1 MAAVYA
7 GCILLFLVY
16 HLAGGYGKNQLLL
29 TVAVLAVYALLY
41 LFSGMGERKRAGLQ
55 NMVPAVL
62 AVELVLNGIMTF
74 QMNYEWNQDIS
85 AYQEYTARNA
95 EQVAAVKKT
104 GIGRV
109 LQEWTP

>member
-41 LFSGMGERKRAGLQ
+41 LFQEWGNESGRAAEYGFQLW
-55 NMVPAVL
+55 L
-62 AVELVLNGIMTF
+62 AVELV
-74 QMNYEWNQDIS
+74 
-85 AYQEYTARNA
+85 
-95 EQVAAVKKT
+95 
-104 GIGRV
+104 
-109 LQEWTP
+109 